1 MLTWLPS
8 ASCERLSFEL
18 PGESAAGKQP
28 PSGAT
33 RDPARPGA
41 AHLAKAKCRHEHRHQ
56 DSKGI
61 SRFQPQCY
69 ASILP
74 PHAASAAGSFRAVTP
89 LPPQA
94 PSEESRPS
102 APRYGFAVIKPG
114 RYSSRPPPGRAPP
127 EVFRA
132 PRMRPSRP
140 LAQRVSGQARH
151 TLRRSDLPRPSAAN
165 DVLLSGVAL
174 SRPGSGRGGRLP
186 PLDASLLRSA
196 VGPHSVPP

>member
-1 MLTWLPS
+1 M
-8 ASCERLSFEL
+8 
-18 PGESAAGKQP
+18 
-28 PSGAT
+28 
-33 RDPARPGA
+33 RP
-41 AHLAKAKCRHEHRHQ
+41 AKCRHEYRQ
-56 DSKGI
+56 CSARVSFPLSVSVRCGQSAA
-61 SRFQPQCY
+61 SR
-69 ASILP
+69 S
-74 PHAASAAGSFRAVTP
+74 SAAGSLLAVTP

-102 APRYGFAVIKPG
+102 APRYGFAVVKPG
-114 RYSSRPPPGRAPP
+114 RDSSRPPPGQAPL

-165 DVLLSGVAL
+165 DVLLSSVAL

-186 PLDASLLRSA
+186 PLDAGLLRSA